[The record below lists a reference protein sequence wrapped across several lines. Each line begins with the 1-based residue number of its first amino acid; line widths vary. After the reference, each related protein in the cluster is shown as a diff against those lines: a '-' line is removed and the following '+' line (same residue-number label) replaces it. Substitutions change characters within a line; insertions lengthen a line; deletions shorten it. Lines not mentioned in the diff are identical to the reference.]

1 MVDGV
6 DADDLDLDLIAA
18 LQEAPRAPINALAEA
33 LGSSASTVGRRLQRL
48 HSERLLRVIGQLD
61 WGLIS
66 DTHPRHIWI
75 NTAPGQLQ
83 HVAHR
88 VAQLPEVQYVAMTTG
103 RADVYCTVHP
113 TRHHEVPDLL
123 TKRIPSVDGV
133 VATQSDLVLR
143 AIGRADS
150 WHPNHIAPER
160 LAALAPHQI
169 VRREIATDETCSEQE
184 FKAATLLHSDA
195 RLNSSDMARELGVS
209 QSTAHRLI
217 TSLLER
223 QLVRPR
229 VEVEPALLGF
239 HLEAVLSL
247 STSPWATAEVGRALG
262 NHSSA
267 RYVSLV
273 AGNATV
279 IHQGI
284 FRDEDH
290 LAEFLSDDLAELPG
304 ITAVEVSVVLDVLR
318 RYWIRRDGVRL
329 DDKAPP
335 LGAAI
340 TPGDARSHR
349 GTSPSRPRG
358 EPTSNAPTRG

>member
-1 MVDGV
+1 MSDGIGV
-6 DADDLDLDLIAA
+6 DDLDLNLIAA
-18 LQEAPRAPINALAEA
+18 LQEVPRAPINALAEA

-48 HSERLLRVIGQLD
+48 YAERLLRVIGQLD
-61 WGLIS
+61 WSLIS
-66 DTHPRHIWI
+66 DTHPRHVWI
-75 NTAPGQLQ
+75 TTAAGQLQ

-113 TRHHEVPDLL
+113 ARRDEVRDLL
-123 TKRIPSVDGV
+123 TQRIPSVEGV

-143 AIGRADS
+143 AIGRADA
-150 WHPNHIAPER
+150 WHPNQ
-160 LAALAPHQI
+160 LAEAAVATLAPHRIAQ
-169 VRREIATDETCSEQE
+169 RESTTSDTYSDLE
-184 FKAATLLHSDA
+184 FKAAALLHSDA

-223 QLVRPR
+223 RVVRPR
-229 VEVEPALLGF
+229 VEVEPALLGY

-247 STSPWATAEVGRALG
+247 STAPWATAEVGRALG
-262 NHSSA
+262 NHPSA

-284 FRDEDH
+284 FRSEDH
-290 LAEFLSDDLAELPG
+290 LADFLSDDLAELPG
-304 ITAVEVSVVLDVLR
+304 ITGVDVSVVLDVLR
-318 RYWIRRDGVRL
+318 RYWIRRDGIRL
-329 DDKAPP
+329 DEATPP
-335 LGAAI
+335 LGTAV
-340 TPGDARSHR
+340 TSAR
-349 GTSPSRPRG
+349 
-358 EPTSNAPTRG
+358 